1 MDNLLPSLILSASLG
16 ALIGLIRQWG
26 EQQATNTFSY
36 GFAGLRTFVL
46 WSLIGYTAAFLSDSF
61 APHCFIAALFVVVL
75 HLVLYRFTGNT
86 EKMIGFTTGAA
97 ALITLFIGGLV
108 HWNHTPLALMLAAL
122 TMLVLGL
129 KQKSHSW
136 TSKFTPED
144 IRSTLQFVAVT
155 GVVLPLV
162 PNQSYGPFESIN
174 PYSLW
179 LMVVLISG
187 LGFVGYLLMRML
199 GTRAGVILTGLVGGL
214 ASSTA
219 TTLAFSRE
227 SKIYPQLSVGFALAI
242 VMACTIMLARV
253 IIILGFIFPD
263 FISQLW
269 LPFLILSTPGLL
281 YALAIGLFNK
291 SGKEASELPDLKN
304 PLGLGIAIKF
314 ALIYGFISIL
324 VKTFLSTDLTARL
337 LPLSFISGL
346 TDMDA
351 IALSITQNL
360 KDGGITAELATKA
373 LIVAAI
379 ANTVL
384 KAGLAFSL
392 GSNQLRKHLF
402 IALGGTVVAGI
413 CAFHIV

>member
-26 EQQATNTFSY
+26 EQQETGTFSY
-36 GFAGLRTFVL
+36 GFAGLRTFIL

-61 APHCFIAALFVVVL
+61 VPHCFIAALLVVIV
-75 HLVLYRFTGNT
+75 HLVLYRFSGNT
-86 EKMIGFTTGAA
+86 EKVIGFTTSAA
-97 ALITLFIGGLV
+97 ALITVFIGGLV
-108 HWNHTPLALMLAAL
+108 HWNNMEFAVMLAAL

-136 TSKFTPED
+136 TIKFTAED

-162 PNQSYGPFESIN
+162 PNQSYGPFDSIN

-187 LGFVGYLLMRML
+187 LGFVGYLLIRML
-199 GTRAGVILTGLVGGL
+199 GTRSGVILTGLVGGL

-227 SKIYPQLSVGFALAI
+227 SKIYPELSVGFALAI

-253 IIILGFIFPD
+253 IIILGFIFPG

-269 LPFLILSTPGLL
+269 LPFLVLSIPGLL
-281 YALAIGLFNK
+281 YALTIALFNQ

-314 ALIYGFISIL
+314 AVIYGLISIL
-324 VKTFLSTDLTARL
+324 VKTFLSTDLSSGL
-337 LPLSFISGL
+337 LPLSFLSGL

-360 KDGGITAELATKA
+360 KAGDISVELAAQA
-373 LIVAAI
+373 LIVAAV

-384 KAGLAFSL
+384 KAILAFSL
-392 GSNQLRKHLF
+392 GSKQLRQHLF
-402 IALGGTVVAGI
+402 IALGGTIIAGI
-413 CAFHIV
+413 GAFHLV